1 MFSDLPAQ
9 SNQTG
14 ALLGEEGRDED
25 ISAIDL
31 AYTFAMEKSPESVWY
46 AAAGQ
51 CAAIIGAS
59 AVAAAVLCRKNFG
72 TR

>member
-14 ALLGEEGRDED
+14 ALLGEEGRDEY
-25 ISAIDL
+25 ISAINL
-31 AYTFAMEKSPESVWY
+31 ADTFAMEESPESVWY

-51 CAAIIGAS
+51 CAAIIGA
-59 AVAAAVLCRKNFG
+59 AAIAAAVLCRKNFG

>member
-1 MFSDLPAQ
+1 MV
-9 SNQTG
+9 
-14 ALLGEEGRDED
+14 EEGRDED

-31 AYTFAMEKSPESVWY
+31 ADTFAMEKSPESVWY